1 MDTQKQ
7 IKAYIASQP
16 DAKRADFEALH
27 QCILKLLPKSKLWF
41 FDGRDEKGKV
51 VSNPQIGYGQQ
62 TMKYADGKTKE
73 MFQVGISANT
83 SGISVYLM
91 GLDDKTYLP
100 QTYGKKVGR
109 ATVTG
114 YCIKF
119 KSLKDI
125 DTKVLDE
132 AIKDAVEQTS

>member
-27 QCILKLLPKSKLWF
+27 KRILKLLPKSKLWF
-41 FDGRDEKGKV
+41 FDGKDEKGKV

-62 TMKYADGKTKE
+62 TLKYAGGKTKE

-91 GLDDKTYLP
+91 GLDDKEYLP
-100 QTYGKKVGR
+100 KTYGKKLGR

-125 DTKVLDE
+125 DVDVLDA
-132 AIKDAVEQTS
+132 AIVDAVARTS

>member
-1 MDTQKQ
+1 MQDVVGRGLT
-7 IKAYIASQP
+7 
-16 DAKRADFEALH
+16 LH
-27 QCILKLLPKSKLWF
+27 QRILKLLPKSKLWF